1 MGGRATG
8 STEGVSEVHGV
19 GPGSV
24 LGGRYTTTVRIAQGA
39 LHERWRASDHTL
51 EREVVLVCFPTRSH
65 VAALALDAARQA
77 AGVEDHR
84 LVRVL
89 DVGTD
94 GPVSF
99 IVEEPLTGAVAL
111 TDLLRA
117 GGLPPEE
124 VRRIVGESA
133 QALEKARQ
141 RGLHHLALTPD
152 AVLRMP
158 DGEVKVRGVATEAAL
173 TDAVRA
179 SEERASRLD
188 AIGLVRLTYAGLTA
202 RWPAGGGGGTD
213 APSPVRGLAPAPT
226 VVGGVAAPSEIS
238 VGVPADL
245 DLICRLTL
253 DDDAGPLSPGDLA
266 IQIAPWPSAPP
277 VSDGASGIGLTPP
290 RTGPGA
296 TEVLPTV
303 PASAAHLYHRLA
315 GANAGAPTEA
325 PTLEQ
330 PVVPSH
336 VGGEG
341 ARHERSGAASLAA
354 AGAVAAGVA
363 GKVGSFA
370 RAAAERGRARAAER
384 RSAHDDFEGQDI
396 HLSEAFDQDSG
407 DELEPPVPLLGSTSH
422 DAPSGAQS
430 RIALAIVGAL
440 TLVALVI
447 GINNVAKIG
456 DSDAPAAARPTVTV
470 TASRPSPTTTDAAP
484 TTTTEEPSPSSTAPT
499 VPLLIVGGKGF
510 DPQDDNT
517 ESDTRAKLAFD
528 GDPGTTWESRW
539 YGSVTY
545 NRSKDG
551 VGLVLDLSTSATIR
565 EVDLTIPVAQDV
577 TVFAAN
583 AESLEGAQQIG
594 SVSGQSGTVTL
605 KAPGGLKPATKILVW
620 VTKPAPAEAPDHFRA
635 QISEVTVR

>member
-1 MGGRATG
+1 M
-8 STEGVSEVHGV
+8 HGV

-24 LGGRYTTTVRIAQGA
+24 LGGRYTTTVRTAQGA

-89 DVGTD
+89 DVGVD

-99 IVEEPLTGAVAL
+99 VVEEPLTGAVAL

-124 VRRIVGESA
+124 VRRITGETA

-141 RGLHHLALTPD
+141 RGLHHLALTTD
-152 AVLRMP
+152 AILRMP

-188 AIGLVRLTYAGLTA
+188 AIGLVRVAYAGLTA
-202 RWPAGGGGGTD
+202 RWPVGGSD
-213 APSPVRGLAPAPT
+213 SPPSVRGLAPAPM
-226 VVGGVAAPSEIS
+226 VVGGVAAPAEIS

-253 DDDAGPLSPGDLA
+253 NDDAGPVSPGDLA
-266 IQIAPWPSAPP
+266 IQIAPWPASPP
-277 VSDGASGIGLTPP
+277 VSDGASGIGLTGP
-290 RTGPGA
+290 RRGPGA
-296 TEVLPTV
+296 TDVLPV
-303 PASAAHLYHRLA
+303 APASAAHLYNRLA
-315 GANAGAPTEA
+315 GAGTVAGSEA

-330 PVVPSH
+330 PVVPAALSPA
-336 VGGEG
+336 GP
-341 ARHERSGAASLAA
+341 RPERTGTANLAA

-363 GKVGSFA
+363 GTIGAKVGSFA
-370 RAAAERGRARAAER
+370 RTAAERGRAKAAER
-384 RSAHDDFEGQDI
+384 RSAHDAFEGEDI
-396 HLSEAFDQDSG
+396 HLSDALDQAPG
-407 DELEPPVPLLGSTSH
+407 EQLEPPLPLLGPTPQ
-422 DAPSGAQS
+422 DAPSSAQS

-456 DSDAPAAARPTVTV
+456 DSDGPAAARQTVTV
-470 TASRPSPTTTDAAP
+470 TASGPSPTSAAPSPTT
-484 TTTTEEPSPSSTAPT
+484 EEPAPSSTPPPAA
-499 VPLLIVGGKGF
+499 PLLIVGGTGF

-517 ESDTRAKLAFD
+517 ESDTRAKLAYD
-528 GDPGTTWESRW
+528 GDPGTAWESRW
-539 YGSVTY
+539 YGSATY

-551 VGLVLDLSTSATIR
+551 VGLVLELSAATTIK
-565 EVDLTIPVAQDV
+565 EVDLTLPVAQDV

-583 AESLEGAQQIG
+583 EDSLDGAQEIG
-594 SVSGQSGTVTL
+594 TVSGTSGTTTL
-605 KAPGGLKPATKILVW
+605 KAPEGLQPATKILVW

-635 QISEVTVR
+635 QISEVAVR

>member
-1 MGGRATG
+1 M
-8 STEGVSEVHGV
+8 HGV

-24 LGGRYTTTVRIAQGA
+24 LGGRYTTTVRTAQGA

-51 EREVVLVCFPTRSH
+51 EREVVLVCFPARSH
-65 VAALALDAARQA
+65 VAAVALDAARQA

-99 IVEEPLTGAVAL
+99 IVEEPLTGAVTL
-111 TDLLRA
+111 TELLRT

-152 AVLRMP
+152 SVLRMP
-158 DGEVKVRGVATEAAL
+158 DGQIKVRGVATEAAL

-188 AIGLVRLTYAGLTA
+188 AVGLVRLTYAGLVA
-202 RWPAGGGGGTD
+202 RWPAGSPD
-213 APSPVRGLAPAPT
+213 APRSVRGLAPAPT
-226 VVGGVAAPSEIS
+226 VVAGVAAPSEIS

-253 DDDAGPLSPGDLA
+253 NDDAGPLSPGDLA
-266 IQIAPWPSAPP
+266 VQIAPWPATAP
-277 VSDGASGIGLTPP
+277 VSDGASGIGLTAP
-290 RTGPGA
+290 RRGPGA

-303 PASAAHLYHRLA
+303 PASASHLYNRLA
-315 GANAGAPTEA
+315 GGGGAQGVGSEA

-330 PVVPSH
+330 PIVPAAGVSA
-336 VGGEG
+336 GGPTG
-341 ARHERSGAASLAA
+341 QPTGPERAGTGLAA
-354 AGAVAAGVA
+354 AGAAAAGVA
-363 GKVGSFA
+363 GALGGKVGSFA

-384 RSAHDDFEGQDI
+384 RTAHEAFAGEDI
-396 HLSEAFDQDSG
+396 HLSEALDQATRE
-407 DELEPPVPLLGSTSH
+407 ELEPPVPLLGHVQH

-470 TASRPSPTTTDAAP
+470 TATRPSPTTEAP
-484 TTTTEEPSPSSTAPT
+484 TTTTQEPSPTSTAPT
-499 VPLLIVGGKGF
+499 GPLLIVGGKGF

-517 ESDTRAKLAFD
+517 ESDTRAKLAYD
-528 GDPGTTWESRW
+528 GDPGTAWESRW
-539 YGSVTY
+539 YGTVTY

-551 VGLVLDLSTSATIR
+551 VGLVLDLSASATIR
-565 EVDLTIPVAQDV
+565 EVDLTLPVAQDV
-577 TVFAAN
+577 TVLAAN
-583 AESLEGAQQIG
+583 EESLEGAQEIG
-594 SVSGQSGTVTL
+594 SVSGESGTITL
-605 KAPGGLKPATKILVW
+605 KAPDGLQPATKILVW
-620 VTKPAPAEAPDHFRA
+620 VTKPAPAEAPNHFRA
-635 QISEVTVR
+635 QVSEVAVR